1 MLRCGTASFLL
12 VLAVLVSPLACRAA
26 DVTLD
31 GAVVPKA
38 TSSMRIPVDV
48 TEFRE
53 GGGSGC
59 PILLPGCPKPKVCV
73 TAPAP
78 IAPLDAQLAGAPP
91 ARFTVGVEDGRS
103 FGRCVLLSLDTSG
116 AGGKR
121 RYLYCLRCEG
131 VTAP

>member
-1 MLRCGTASFLL
+1 MLRCGTTSLFL
-12 VLAVLVSPLACRAA
+12 VLAVLTLPLACRAA

-38 TSSMRIPVDV
+38 TTSMSIPVDV

-53 GGGSGC
+53 GGSAC
-59 PILLPGCPKPKVCV
+59 PILLPGCPEPKVCV
-73 TAPAP
+73 TTPAP
-78 IAPLDAQLAGAPP
+78 IAPLDAQLAGAPS

-103 FGRCVLLSLDTSG
+103 FGRCVMLSLDTTG

-121 RYLYCLRCEG
+121 RYVYCLRCEG

>member
-1 MLRCGTASFLL
+1 MLRCGTTSLLL
-12 VLAVLVSPLACRAA
+12 VLAILISPLSCRAA

-38 TSSMRIPVDV
+38 TSIMSIPVDV

-53 GGGSGC
+53 GGSEC
-59 PILLPGCPKPKVCV
+59 PVLLPGCPKPRVCV

-103 FGRCVLLSLDTSG
+103 FGRCVILSLDTSG
-116 AGGKR
+116 AGSKR